1 LLSGRDTNKK
11 PFFRHLFDFFDS
23 PKLLTLKLLRFTAMW
38 RKEEGDVTKGRRDK
52 GNGEKMQPV
61 QLRENP
67 V

>member
-1 LLSGRDTNKK
+1 M
-11 PFFRHLFDFFDS
+11 
-23 PKLLTLKLLRFTAMW
+23 TLKLLRFTAMW